1 MGISAYFFK
10 SLVLTQLGPIALIL
24 LISTS
29 LFVLIGML
37 IAYLFRAEQTITLVT
52 ISFGSLLLF
61 LSDIILPIE
70 SMPMFIQNIVRYN
83 PFLVSE
89 QLIKRIILFG
99 AEFSSLIPDIL
110 YLVGLSVVIFILILL
125 NEQLIKRHSLAK
137 MFKGI

>member
-1 MGISAYFFK
+1 
-10 SLVLTQLGPIALIL
+10 
-24 LISTS
+24 
-29 LFVLIGML
+29 ML